1 MGVKNLKMRE
11 KEGGTDRGCEE
22 RGLEGNWNGQKKTSE
37 CRLPAL
43 GDCGDQSELRDPR
56 ETRCHPSMELQ
67 ATRHQKGDT
76 SDPGDLIWSVISTE
90 AEGLINQ
97 RILGHQAKNG
107 SYGSSG
113 LIFLLILTPLYNAH
127 HRGCPDPTWSCPVTE
142 HLVPTAP
149 GSSSKTGDSP
159 VTGTN

>member
-22 RGLEGNWNGQKKTSE
+22 RGLEGNWNGQKKNSE
-37 CRLPAL
+37 CRFPAL
-43 GDCGDQSELRDPR
+43 GDYGDQSELRDPR
-56 ETRCHPSMELQ
+56 ETKCHPSMELQ
-67 ATRHQKGDT
+67 STRHQKGDT
-76 SDPGDLIWSVISTE
+76 SDPGDWIWSVISTE

-113 LIFLLILTPLYNAH
+113 LIFHLILTPLYNAH
-127 HRGCPDPTWSCPVTE
+127 HRGCPDPTWSRPVTE
-142 HLVPTAP
+142 NLVPTAP
-149 GSSSKTGDSP
+149 GSSSKTGDFP